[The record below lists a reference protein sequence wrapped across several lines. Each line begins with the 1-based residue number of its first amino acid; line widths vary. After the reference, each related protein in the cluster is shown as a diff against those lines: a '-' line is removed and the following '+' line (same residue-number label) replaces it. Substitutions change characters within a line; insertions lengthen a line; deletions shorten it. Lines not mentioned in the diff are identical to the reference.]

1 MSKEFIVRSKRG
13 VSLLLAAALTFTWL
27 PLGVSN
33 VHADSAVAGTPGGV
47 DANMLK
53 LWLKAD
59 SDSVTRSGNGDI
71 TVWKDSSPQGNDFIN
86 DGTVGDKSP
95 RAKPKYTPSNPAL
108 NFQPSVQFIRSAS
121 SGSGSLLLD
130 KNGLFN
136 QNESVEHASVYMV
149 TGGISLSNQTSQIFY
164 ENLQGNG
171 VFGAYIPYY
180 SSTSQVLWDSGAT
193 LSGNPRLTTG
203 YSIPPLQYNSWGF
216 QYESHPAVSSAVYQA
231 ITLDGQTIAK
241 STQARLAM
249 VGNGSNP
256 MSLGSAVKGGSGYD
270 GQIGEM
276 IVFGDTLTE
285 DQQNQV
291 QTYMALKFGTPL
303 KGKDYV
309 SAGPSPM
316 VVWPTDA
323 NMAYGNN
330 IAGIAHDQQ
339 GALAQATSRSSE
351 GQASSQVIIT
361 AKQAL
366 ADKQYLLWGD
376 NGSLAPSVPYGAD
389 FKQSART
396 WKVRNTGNVG
406 TVQVAFP
413 ASMLPLGG
421 LLLTSGSSDF
431 SHAVPLSLTPVEVHG
446 EAYYAADTV
455 LADGSFFTFAE
466 KMPAI
471 QLSALDVW
479 NGSQKIGMNIP
490 FVSSKMDGYE
500 VIVPQTADSIRLAM
514 EVSGGISTAVT
525 LTNLEGVNQPISDVA
540 RVHLAPGNNK
550 LTIRLSNGDAMNTY
564 TLQAYRLSAKG
575 TNGQVPMNASTVTAS
590 SYQPN
595 TTNIPANVVDGV
607 WNNDVRWSASGQGE
621 WLQFDMG
628 QPEKVT
634 YLNIAFLSA
643 IDRQSNFE
651 IIGSNQADFQNPT
664 VLLPKRKSR
673 LLKVEDDIMQ
683 PYVLTTPAEVRYL
696 RLVGYGN
703 TASGSS
709 GNWNSITEVELY
721 TGTAP
726 KVDEPTEPS
735 GPPQAGDRPVE
746 PLPPVR
752 VVKVNSAEELQ
763 NALDQAA
770 KGTTIELQ
778 NGTYQQNGPFVIKD
792 KSGTAALPIRIVA
805 AELGKAVIA
814 GDSYMHLENANYIE
828 VEGLTFHSSG
838 GSEIGEDTL
847 RSRGVPEDRIA
858 TLKGLHP
865 GVELYDSSNVSL
877 VRNTFALDET
887 GQKYRFTKAE
897 NSVNKPIWCVI
908 GVENSCRY
916 GSTYDPNGAVYTGE
930 TSHSPNSA
938 LLTDGGTDRHYIRV
952 EGTSSHNRIAY
963 NDIGPKT
970 GFGAVMTYDGKDAVS
985 QYDVIEYNHFH
996 DIGPRVSNGLEAI
1009 RLGLS
1014 GLSLAPGH
1022 VTIQYNLFDGL
1033 NGEDEIVS
1041 VKSSDN
1047 TIRYNTVLNSYGGMV
1062 ARHGHRNSFYGNFI
1076 IADGKKPG
1084 TSGFRLYGND
1094 HKIYNNYME
1103 GLTDDA
1109 IQLDGGTEDAGPEGG
1124 TNPIIRW
1131 GTGPN
1136 DFAELRSLSAERQQE
1151 LLRGHWRQYNV
1162 QIFNNTI
1169 VNLSNKASALKV
1181 AQRTFQP
1188 TGTQVYNNVIF
1199 SNVGTIFNETK
1210 DITSAGRPTYVGNM
1224 VDGLAAVAANAT
1236 VVSATY
1242 KGDLKLVRGS
1252 DGLIRLSPLSPAV
1265 DSAQG
1270 PYVPLDDM
1278 DGQRRTHTP
1287 DAGADEYD
1295 QAAVPTLKPLT
1306 AADVGPSAGRSM
1318 PEEEGKPELS
1328 SLQISSTLT
1337 LTPAFRSDVTYYTVL
1352 APTGIGSMT
1361 ITPASLSQK
1370 ADIQV
1375 SVDGAS
1381 AQSVRSGSESGPLAI
1396 AESGSVVLIDVS
1408 MPSGIHKTYTMMI
1421 KRPQINNSSSSN
1433 SSSDSSSGYNP
1444 APLPNPVSEPTIP
1457 QPSKPTGPSTS
1468 VPTPGTF
1475 VDVPKHWASEAISK
1489 AAAKGIVNGYS
1500 DGSFKPDEPMT
1511 RLQFAAML
1519 VRALGLKPEPSKPDF
1534 TDEASIPAWAAGE
1547 LGAALKAGI
1556 IQGYEDQSLRPNEA
1570 INRIEMVAM
1579 LVRALPQ
1586 SEGTSAAASFSDSSQ
1601 IPSWALP
1608 LVSRANSLGLVDG
1621 RENHA
1626 FKPFDVATRAEAVTV
1641 VMRMLDR

>member
-1 MSKEFIVRSKRG
+1 MNRESRELKVRSKRAI
-13 VSLLLAAALTFTWL
+13 SLLLAAALTFTWM
-27 PLGVSN
+27 PLGLSKA
-33 VHADSAVAGTPGGV
+33 HADSAVAGTPGGV
-47 DANMLK
+47 DTNMLK

-59 SDSVTRSGNGDI
+59 PDSVTRNGNGDI

-95 RAKPKYTPSNPAL
+95 RTKPKYIPSNPAL
-108 NFQPSVQFIRSAS
+108 NFQPSVQFIRS
-121 SGSGSLLLD
+121 GNGSLLLD
-130 KNGLFN
+130 KNGLFD
-136 QNESVEHASVYMV
+136 QDEPVEQASVYLV
-149 TGGISLSNQTSQIFY
+149 AGGIALSNQTSQIFY
-164 ENLQGNG
+164 ETLQGKG
-171 VFGAYIPYY
+171 VFGAYIPFY
-180 SSTSQVLWDSGAT
+180 SSTSQVLWDSGAVV
-193 LSGNPRLTTG
+193 SGNPRLTTG
-203 YSIPPLQYNSWGF
+203 YPVPPLQYNTWGF

-256 MSLGSAVKGGSGYD
+256 MSLGSGAKGGSGYD

-285 DQQNQV
+285 VQQNQV

-316 VVWPTDA
+316 VVWPTES
-323 NMAYGNN
+323 NMTYGNN
-330 IAGIAHDQQ
+330 IAGIARDQQ

-376 NGSLAPSVPYGAD
+376 NGSMASSVPYGAD
-389 FKQSART
+389 LKQSART

-413 ASMLPLGG
+413 AAMLPLGG
-421 LLLTSGSSDF
+421 LLLKSGSSDF

-446 EAYYAADTV
+446 EAYYAADTELV
-455 LADGSFFTFAE
+455 DGSFFTFAE

-471 QLSALDVW
+471 QLTALDVW
-479 NGSQKIGMNIP
+479 DGSQKIGMNIP
-490 FVSSKMDGYE
+490 FVPSKMEGYE
-500 VIVPQTADSIRLAM
+500 VIVPQAADSIRLAM
-514 EVSGGISTAVT
+514 QVSGGISTAVT
-525 LTNLEGVNQPISDVA
+525 LTNLEGVNQPISDVT
-540 RVHLAPGNNK
+540 RVHLAPGMNK
-550 LTIRLSNGDAMNTY
+550 LTIRLSSGDAMNTY

-575 TNGQVPMNASTVTAS
+575 TNGQVQMNASTVTAS

-643 IDRQSNFE
+643 IDRQTNFE

-664 VLLPKRKSR
+664 VLLPKRKGR
-673 LLKVEDDIMQ
+673 LLKAEDDIMQ
-683 PYVLTTPAEVRYL
+683 PYVLTNPAEVRYL

-726 KVDEPTEPS
+726 KVDEPSEPN
-735 GPPQAGDRPVE
+735 GPPQAGDKPVE

-763 NALDQAA
+763 NALDQAT

-778 NGTYQQNGPFVIKD
+778 NGTYAQNGPFVIKD
-792 KSGTAALPIRIVA
+792 KAGTAALPIRIVA

-814 GDSYMHLENANYIE
+814 GDSYMHIENANYIE
-828 VEGLTFHSSG
+828 VEGLTFHSGG
-838 GSEIGEDTL
+838 GSNLGEDTL
-847 RSRGVPEDRIA
+847 RSRAVPEDRIA

-865 GVELYDSSNVSL
+865 GVELYDSSNVSI

-887 GQKYRFTKAE
+887 GQKYRFTKVE
-897 NSVNKPIWCVI
+897 NSVNKQIWCVI

-916 GSTYDPNGAVYTGE
+916 GGTYDPNGAVYTGE
-930 TSHSPNSA
+930 TPHSPNST
-938 LLTDGGTDRHYIRV
+938 LLTDNGTDRHYIRV

-1109 IQLDGGTEDAGPEGG
+1109 VQLDGGTEDAGPEGG

-1131 GTGPN
+1131 GTGLN
-1136 DFAELRSLSAERQQE
+1136 DSAELRSLSAERQQE

-1162 QIFNNTI
+1162 QIFNNTF
-1169 VNLSNKASALKV
+1169 VNLSNKASAFKI

-1188 TGTQVYNNVIF
+1188 TGTQIYNNVIF
-1199 SNVGTIFNETK
+1199 SNAGTIFNETK
-1210 DITSAGRPTYVGNM
+1210 DITSAGRPAYVGNM
-1224 VDGLAAVAANAT
+1224 ADGLAAVATNAT

-1252 DGLIRLSPLSPAV
+1252 DGLIRLSPLSPAL

-1278 DGQRRTHTP
+1278 DGQWRTHTP

-1295 QAAVPTLKPLT
+1295 QANVPTLKPLT
-1306 AADVGPSAGRSM
+1306 AADVGPSAGRNM

-1328 SLQISSTLT
+1328 SLQISSNLT
-1337 LTPAFRSDVTYYTVL
+1337 LTPVFRSDITYYTVM
-1352 APTGIGSMT
+1352 APTGIDNLK
-1361 ITPASLSQK
+1361 ITPVSLRQR

-1375 SVDGAS
+1375 SVDRAS
-1381 AQSVRSGSESGPLAI
+1381 MQSVRSGNESGPLAI
-1396 AESGSVVLIDVS
+1396 AASGSVVLIDVS
-1408 MPSGIHKTYTMMI
+1408 MPSGVHKTYTIMI
-1421 KRPQINNSSSSN
+1421 KRPQINNSSSS
-1433 SSSDSSSGYNP
+1433 DSSSVYNP
-1444 APLPNPVSEPTIP
+1444 VPVPKPVPEPTIP
-1457 QPSKPTGPSTS
+1457 QPSKPTDPSTS
-1468 VPTPGTF
+1468 APLPKTF
-1475 VDVPKHWASEAISK
+1475 VDVPKHWASDAISQ

-1519 VRALGLKPEPSKPDF
+1519 VRALGLKPEPTKPEF
-1534 TDEASIPAWAAGE
+1534 TDEASIPVWAAGE
-1547 LGAALKAGI
+1547 LSAALKAGI
-1556 IQGYEDQSLRPNEA
+1556 IQGYEDQTLHPNDA

-1579 LVRALPQ
+1579 LVRAFPQ
-1586 SEGTSAAASFSDSSQ
+1586 SEGTSAVTSFSDSSQ
-1601 IPSWALP
+1601 IPPWALP
-1608 LVSRANSLGLVDG
+1608 LVSRANSLGLVQG
-1621 RENHA
+1621 RENNA

-1641 VMRMLDR
+1641 VMRMLDH